1 MEKKRGKG
9 KYIAL
14 AIVLLLLVGLGVV
27 GKRAYDIA
35 FTCSSQEAFMKA
47 FLNQEFHSL
56 QIDGVKSDS
65 REVQIIKGDAEI
77 VINNS
82 TFHVS
87 GAGELLIDATRE
99 KPFLK
104 LVKGEFI
111 FNVVDPTESIKI
123 YTDDIFITT
132 KQAEF
137 SVNADSYVK
146 VIAGELK
153 SVKILD
159 NIFTPM
165 AEGEELAY
173 ESEADKA
180 ARLKE
185 EEIARKNGI
194 RVSHTWGEN
203 YAGDVKLEKKLEI
216 PGEQHHVTMGDPDSE
231 LNFRIGGDVAIKMFG
246 LCDIT
251 VSKDELTVTKGLVSV
266 FADDRESDYIVKT
279 NDGSVNV
286 KGANA
291 FFIDYPGAKC
301 SVFVPMKNSTTFLA
315 NDGVETVGEQGV
327 FYYFNDGS
335 FLKLYD
341 MAEGEVKEEM
351 KAIKT
356 RLCTRVPSPF
366 PGFVV
371 SDAESVGIKS
381 TPEEWDRARIGNSD
395 IELRDEHYVVGVNVE
410 SAALAYINLDD
421 CL

>member
-35 FTCSSQEAFMKA
+35 LTCSSQDTFMKT

-65 REVQIIKGDAEI
+65 REVQTIKGDAEI
-77 VINNS
+77 VINGS

-87 GAGELLIDATRE
+87 GTGELLIDATGE

-104 LVKGEFI
+104 LVKGEFT

-123 YTDDIFITT
+123 YAPEVFINT
-132 KQAEF
+132 KEAEF
-137 SVNADSYVK
+137 TLNEDSYVS
-146 VIAGELK
+146 VISGNLK
-153 SVKILD
+153 NVKTKD
-159 NIFTPM
+159 NIFTAM
-165 AEGEELAY
+165 TAGDELAY

-185 EEIARKNGI
+185 EEIARKNRI
-194 RVSHTWGEN
+194 HVSHTWGEN
-203 YAGDVKLEKKLEI
+203 YAGDVKLEKRLEI

-231 LNFRIGGDVAIKMFG
+231 LNFRIGGNVAIKMFG

-266 FADDRESDYIVKT
+266 FADERESDYIVKT

-286 KGANA
+286 KGANVA
-291 FFIDYPGAKC
+291 FMDYPGAKC
-301 SVFVPMKNSTTFLA
+301 SAFVPMKNSTTFLA

-341 MAEGEVKEEM
+341 RAEGESKKE
-351 KAIKT
+351 IKT
-356 RLCTRVPSPF
+356 VEIQLCTRVPSPF
-366 PGFVV
+366 PGFIM

-381 TPEEWDRARIGNSD
+381 TPEEWDRAGIGNSD
-395 IELRDEHYVVGVNVE
+395 IELRDKHYVVGVG

>member
-1 MEKKRGKG
+1 M
-9 KYIAL
+9 
-14 AIVLLLLVGLGVV
+14 IVLLLLVGLGVV

-47 FLNQEFHSL
+47 FLNQELHAL
-56 QIDGVKSDS
+56 KVDGVTVDARK
-65 REVQIIKGDAEI
+65 VQTVTKDCEI
-77 VINNS
+77 VIGGS
-82 TFHVS
+82 TYKVTGS
-87 GAGELLIDATRE
+87 GELLIDATKE
-99 KPFLK
+99 IPFLK
-104 LVKGEFI
+104 LNKGEFT
-111 FNVVDPTESIKI
+111 FHVDDPTGYIKI
-123 YTDDIFITT
+123 YTNDIFISTR
-132 KQAEF
+132 KAEF
-137 SVNADSYVK
+137 ILNADSYVK
-146 VIAGELK
+146 VIAGTLK
-153 SVKILD
+153 NTKIMD
-159 NIFTPM
+159 NVFNSMT
-165 AEGEELAY
+165 EGEELAY

-194 RVSHTWGEN
+194 HVSHTWGEN
-203 YAGDVKLEKKLEI
+203 YAGDVKLEKRLEI

-266 FADDRESDYIVKT
+266 FADERESDYIVKT

-291 FFIDYPGAKC
+291 AFMDYPGAKC
-301 SVFVPMKNSTTFLA
+301 SAFVPMKNSTTFLA

-341 MAEGEVKEEM
+341 RAEGEAKEEI
-351 KAIKT
+351 KAVQT
-356 RLCTRVPSPF
+356 HLCTRVTTPF
-366 PGFVV
+366 PGLIM
-371 SDAESVGIKS
+371 SDAEDVGISS
-381 TPEEWDRARIGNSD
+381 TPEEWDGAKIGNSD
-395 IELRDEHYVVGVNVE
+395 IELRDKHYVVGVKL
-410 SAALAYINLDD
+410 AALAYINLDD